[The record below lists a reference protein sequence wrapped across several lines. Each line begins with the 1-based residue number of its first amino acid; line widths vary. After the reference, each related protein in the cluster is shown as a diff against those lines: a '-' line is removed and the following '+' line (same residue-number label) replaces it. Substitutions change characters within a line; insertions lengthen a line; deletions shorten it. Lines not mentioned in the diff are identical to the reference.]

1 MQHCICV
8 LHTLTL
14 HIYMEILALVFSKSE
29 GVTEN
34 ILDQSGKFTF
44 LWLDIDVVARDSGE
58 VKLSDF

>member
-1 MQHCICV
+1 
-8 LHTLTL
+8 
-14 HIYMEILALVFSKSE
+14 MEILALVFSKSE